1 MSSSPN
7 LFIVAAPSGGGKT
20 SLVAALL
27 ERDPGVRLSVSHT
40 TRAPRRGERDG
51 EHYHFVDEATF
62 LQLVSQDA
70 FLEYARVYGHYYGTG
85 RGPVEQLLDQGFSVM
100 LDIDWQGA
108 RQVKSAFPGCC
119 SIYILPPSMQEL
131 RERLARRGQDSP
143 DVIEKRM
150 REARSEI
157 AHCMEFDFLVVN
169 NEFAAALED
178 LLSIVRSG
186 LPVRPAPTEGFE
198 SLLADLLKNV

>member
-40 TRAPRRGERDG
+40 TRAPRHGERDG

-62 LQLVSQDA
+62 LQLVSQNA

-85 RGPVEQLLDQGFSVM
+85 RAPVEQLLDQGFSVM

-119 SIYILPPSMQEL
+119 SIYILPPSMPEL
-131 RERLARRGQDSP
+131 RERLARRGQDST

-150 REARSEI
+150 QEARSEI

-178 LLSIVRSG
+178 LLSIVRIG
-186 LPVRPAPTEGFE
+186 RPVRPAPTEGFE

>member
-1 MSSSPN
+1 MRSSPN

-40 TRAPRRGERDG
+40 TRAPRPGERDG

-62 LQLVSQDA
+62 LQLVSRNA

-85 RGPVEQLLDQGFSVM
+85 RAPVEQLLNEGFNVM

-108 RQVKSAFPGCC
+108 RQVKSSFPGCC

-143 DVIEKRM
+143 DVIENRM
-150 REARSEI
+150 QEARSEI
-157 AHCMEFDFLVVN
+157 AHCMEFDFLIVN

-178 LLSIVRSG
+178 LMSVVRVG
-186 LPVRPAPTEGFE
+186 QPVRPGRKEGFE

>member
-1 MSSSPN
+1 MRSSPN

-40 TRAPRRGERDG
+40 TRAPRPGERNG

-62 LQLVSQDA
+62 LQLVSGNA

-85 RGPVEQLLDQGFSVM
+85 RAPVEHLLNKGFNVM

-108 RQVKSAFPGCC
+108 RQVKSSFPGCC

-143 DVIEKRM
+143 DVIENRM
-150 REARSEI
+150 QEARSEI
-157 AHCMEFDFLVVN
+157 AHCMEFDFLVIN

-178 LLSIVRSG
+178 LMSIVRVG
-186 LPVRPAPTEGFE
+186 RPVRPGPKEGFE

>member
-40 TRAPRRGERDG
+40 TRAPRPGERDG

-62 LQLVSQDA
+62 LQLVSRNA

-85 RGPVEQLLDQGFSVM
+85 RAPVEQLLNEGFNVM

-108 RQVKSAFPGCC
+108 RQVKSSFPGCC

-143 DVIEKRM
+143 DVIENRM
-150 REARSEI
+150 QEARSEI
-157 AHCMEFDFLVVN
+157 AHCMEFDFLIVN

-178 LLSIVRSG
+178 LMSVVRVG
-186 LPVRPAPTEGFE
+186 QPVRPGRKEGFE

>member
-1 MSSSPN
+1 MNSTPN

-27 ERDPGVRLSVSHT
+27 ERDPGVRLSISHT
-40 TRAPRRGERDG
+40 TRAPRPGERDG

-62 LQLVSQDA
+62 LQLVSKSA
-70 FLEYARVYGHYYGTG
+70 FLEYAQVYGHYYGTG
-85 RGPVEQLLDQGFSVM
+85 RAAVKQLLDAGFNVM

-108 RQVKSAFPGCC
+108 RQVKTSFPGCC

-143 DVIEKRM
+143 DVIERRM
-150 REARSEI
+150 QEARSEI
-157 AHCMEFDFLVVN
+157 AHCREFDFLVVN
-169 NEFAAALED
+169 NEFGAALDD
-178 LLSIVRSG
+178 LLSIVRIG
-186 LPVRPAPTEGFE
+186 QPVRRGTKDGFE
-198 SLLADLLKNV
+198 TLLADLLKNV